1 MFKFGFGGLFPGTN
15 RYIFDNGRP
24 HRVAPT
30 HKFQGMGYPKMI
42 RTHRKIACS
51 TLFHLKLDISRI
63 IWYNRYILRKEV
75 YQMSMPPVYLTE
87 EERATIEKFA
97 KNGTHNSHLIVRA
110 NILLVLDRT
119 GKKDHMRIKRTAEEH
134 GVSRQT
140 VYNIIE
146 DYHNSKD
153 ITEFLSRKVRET
165 PPIQPKVDGEVEA
178 HIVALA
184 CSEAPE
190 GYARWTV
197 RLLANKAVELDF
209 VDSIS
214 PATIHR
220 LLKKRNIS
228 LT

>member
-1 MFKFGFGGLFPGTN
+1 
-15 RYIFDNGRP
+15 
-24 HRVAPT
+24 
-30 HKFQGMGYPKMI
+30 
-42 RTHRKIACS
+42 
-51 TLFHLKLDISRI
+51 
-63 IWYNRYILRKEV
+63 
-75 YQMSMPPVYLTE
+75 MSMPPVYLTE

-165 PPIQPKVDGEVEA
+165 PPTPSKVDGEVEA
-178 HIVALA
+178 HIIALA

-197 RLLANKAVELDF
+197 RLLADKAVELDF

>member
-1 MFKFGFGGLFPGTN
+1 
-15 RYIFDNGRP
+15 
-24 HRVAPT
+24 
-30 HKFQGMGYPKMI
+30 
-42 RTHRKIACS
+42 
-51 TLFHLKLDISRI
+51 
-63 IWYNRYILRKEV
+63 
-75 YQMSMPPVYLTE
+75 MSMPPVYLTE
-87 EERATIEKFA
+87 EERIAIEKFA

-119 GKKDHMRIKRTAEEH
+119 GKKDHMRIKRTAEAH

-165 PPIQPKVDGEVEA
+165 PPTPPKADGEVEA

-197 RLLANKAVELDF
+197 RMLADKAVELDF

-214 PATIHR
+214 PATVHR

>member
-1 MFKFGFGGLFPGTN
+1 
-15 RYIFDNGRP
+15 
-24 HRVAPT
+24 
-30 HKFQGMGYPKMI
+30 
-42 RTHRKIACS
+42 
-51 TLFHLKLDISRI
+51 
-63 IWYNRYILRKEV
+63 
-75 YQMSMPPVYLTE
+75 MSMPPVYLTE
-87 EERATIEKFA
+87 EEREVIEKFA

-153 ITEFLSRKVRET
+153 ISEFLSRKVRET
-165 PPIQPKVDGEVEA
+165 PPIAPKVDGEIEA
-178 HIVALA
+178 HIIALA

-197 RLLANKAVELDF
+197 RLLAEKAVELDF

-214 PATIHR
+214 PATVHR

-228 LT
+228 LI

>member
-1 MFKFGFGGLFPGTN
+1 
-15 RYIFDNGRP
+15 
-24 HRVAPT
+24 
-30 HKFQGMGYPKMI
+30 
-42 RTHRKIACS
+42 
-51 TLFHLKLDISRI
+51 
-63 IWYNRYILRKEV
+63 
-75 YQMSMPPVYLTE
+75 MSMAPVYLTE
-87 EERATIEKFA
+87 EERVAIEKFA

-165 PPIQPKVDGEVEA
+165 PPTPPKVDGEVEA

-197 RLLANKAVELDF
+197 RMLADKAVELDF

-214 PATIHR
+214 PATVHR